1 MSDGRQD
8 AEGPTPLAPPAL
20 SAGAGRRS
28 WRPLVALEIATLVSA
43 AGNGVA
49 LVALPWVV
57 LELTGS
63 ATDVGLVAAIAALP
77 LVLSAF
83 VSGTIVDRF
92 GRRRTAVVSDVL
104 SGLSVAA
111 IPVAAA
117 LDVLSLGL
125 LLGLAALGAVFDPA
139 GVTARETMLP
149 AAAAAAR
156 LRRERVNGV
165 HEAVFG
171 VAFLVG
177 PALGG
182 LLIAWIGAEATLW
195 ATAIGFAVSS
205 VATFLVRLPGVER
218 PPQHDESRPFW
229 RDGLDGLLFV
239 WNDHTLR
246 ALTIL
251 FTVLVGA
258 WVPIEGVILPVYFQA
273 QDAPERLGVVLMA
286 MSVGG
291 IVGALAY
298 GAIGHRVSRR
308 SAVILGLVGTS
319 LPVVGMA
326 FLPSFWLLVLLGAAT
341 GLAYGPINPIAN
353 LVLQELAPPH
363 LLGRAIG
370 VLTSL
375 AYASGPLGFLV
386 VGPLIEW
393 IGLRATFLVLALA
406 LVAVALASPFVRAL
420 RTLDAPGAAKAAALD
435 W

>member
-1 MSDGRQD
+1 MRPHGER
-8 AEGPTPLAPPAL
+8 P
-20 SAGAGRRS
+20 RS
-28 WRPLVALEIATLVSA
+28 WRPLIALETATLVSA

-57 LELTGS
+57 LDLTGS
-63 ATDVGLVAAIAALP
+63 AADVGLVAAAAAVP

-83 VSGTIVDRF
+83 VAGTIVDRF

-104 SGLSVAA
+104 SGISIAA
-111 IPVAAA
+111 IPLAA
-117 LDVLSLGL
+117 LADVLSLWL
-125 LLGLAALGAVFDPA
+125 LVLLAAVGAVFDPA

-149 AAAAAAR
+149 AAAQSAR
-156 LRRERVNGV
+156 LRRERVNGI

-182 LLIAWIGAEATLW
+182 LLIAVVGAEATLW
-195 ATAIGFAVSS
+195 ATAIGFALAAFAS
-205 VATFLVRLPGVER
+205 LLIRLPRVER
-218 PPQHDESRPFW
+218 PIEMAHRSVW
-229 RDGLDGLLFV
+229 RDGLDGLSFV
-239 WNDHTLR
+239 WRDRTLR

-251 FTVLVGA
+251 FAILVGA

-273 QDAPERLGVVLMA
+273 QNAPEKLGIVLMA

-298 GAIGHRVSRR
+298 GAVGHRVARR
-308 SAVILGLVGTS
+308 TAVLVGLLGTA

-326 FLPSFWLLVLLGAAT
+326 FLPRFWMLVLLGATT
-341 GLAYGPINPIAN
+341 GLLYGPINPIAN
-353 LVLQELAPPH
+353 IVLQELTPPH

-375 AYASGPLGFLV
+375 AYAAGPVGFLV
-386 VGPLIEW
+386 VGPVIEVA
-393 IGLRATFLVLALA
+393 GLRPTFLALA
-406 LVAVALASPFVRAL
+406 LVLVAVALVAPFVRSL
-420 RTLDAPGAAKAAALD
+420 SGLDAT
-435 W
+435 

>member
-1 MSDGRQD
+1 MRPHGER
-8 AEGPTPLAPPAL
+8 P
-20 SAGAGRRS
+20 RS
-28 WRPLVALEIATLVSA
+28 WRPLIALETATLVSA

-57 LELTGS
+57 LDLTGS
-63 ATDVGLVAAIAALP
+63 AADVGLVAAAAAVP

-83 VSGTIVDRF
+83 VAGTIVDRF

-104 SGLSVAA
+104 SGISIAA
-111 IPVAAA
+111 IPLAA
-117 LDVLSLGL
+117 LADVLSLWL
-125 LLGLAALGAVFDPA
+125 LVVLAAVGAVFDPA

-149 AAAAAAR
+149 AAAQSAR
-156 LRRERVNGV
+156 LRRERVNGI

-182 LLIAWIGAEATLW
+182 LLIAVVGAEATLW
-195 ATAIGFAVSS
+195 ATAIGFALAAFAS
-205 VATFLVRLPGVER
+205 LLIRLPRVER
-218 PPQHDESRPFW
+218 PIEMAHRPIW
-229 RDGLDGLLFV
+229 QDGLDGLWFV
-239 WNDHTLR
+239 WRDRTLR

-251 FTVLVGA
+251 FAILVGA

-273 QDAPERLGVVLMA
+273 QNAPEKLGIVLMA

-298 GAIGHRVSRR
+298 GAVGHRVARR
-308 SAVILGLVGTS
+308 TAVLVGLLGTA

-326 FLPSFWLLVLLGAAT
+326 FLPRFWMLVLLGATT
-341 GLAYGPINPIAN
+341 GLLYGPINPIAN
-353 LVLQELAPPH
+353 IVLQELTPPH

-375 AYASGPLGFLV
+375 AYAAGPVGFLV
-386 VGPLIEW
+386 VGPVIEVA
-393 IGLRATFLVLALA
+393 GLRPTFLALA
-406 LVAVALASPFVRAL
+406 LVLVAVALAAPFVRSL
-420 RTLDAPGAAKAAALD
+420 SGLDAT
-435 W
+435 

>member
-1 MSDGRQD
+1 MRPHG
-8 AEGPTPLAPPAL
+8 EHP
-20 SAGAGRRS
+20 RS
-28 WRPLVALEIATLVSA
+28 WRPLIALETTTLVSA

-57 LELTGS
+57 LDLTGS
-63 ATDVGLVAAIAALP
+63 AADVGLVAAAAAVP

-83 VSGTIVDRF
+83 VAGTIVDRF

-104 SGLSVAA
+104 SGISIAA
-111 IPVAAA
+111 IPLAA
-117 LDVLSLGL
+117 LADVLSLWL
-125 LLGLAALGAVFDPA
+125 LVVLAAVGAVFDPA

-149 AAAAAAR
+149 AAAQSAR
-156 LRRERVNGV
+156 LRRERVNGI

-182 LLIAWIGAEATLW
+182 LLIAVVGAEATLW
-195 ATAIGFAVSS
+195 ATAIGFALAAFAS
-205 VATFLVRLPGVER
+205 LLIRLPRVER
-218 PPQHDESRPFW
+218 PIEMAHRPIW
-229 RDGLDGLLFV
+229 QDGLDGLWFV
-239 WNDHTLR
+239 WRDRTLR

-251 FTVLVGA
+251 FAILVGA

-273 QDAPERLGVVLMA
+273 QNAPEKLGIVLMA

-298 GAIGHRVSRR
+298 GAVGHRVARR
-308 SAVILGLVGTS
+308 TAVLVGLLGTA

-326 FLPSFWLLVLLGAAT
+326 FLPRFWMLVLLGATT
-341 GLAYGPINPIAN
+341 GLLYGPINPIAN
-353 LVLQELAPPH
+353 IVLQELTPPH

-375 AYASGPLGFLV
+375 AYAAGPVGFLV
-386 VGPLIEW
+386 VGPVIEVA
-393 IGLRATFLVLALA
+393 GLRPTFLALA
-406 LVAVALASPFVRAL
+406 LVLVAVALAAPFVRSL
-420 RTLDAPGAAKAAALD
+420 SGLDAT
-435 W
+435 

>member
-1 MSDGRQD
+1 MS
-8 AEGPTPLAPPAL
+8 E
-20 SAGAGRRS
+20 AGTARR
-28 WRPLVALEIATLVSA
+28 WRPLLALETATLVSA

-83 VSGTIVDRF
+83 IAGTIVDRF
-92 GRRRTAVVSDVL
+92 GRRRTAVASDVL

-111 IPVAAA
+111 IPVAAM

-125 LLGLAALGAVFDPA
+125 LLVLAALGAVFDPA

-149 AAAAAAR
+149 AAADAAQ
-156 LRRERVNGV
+156 LKRERVNGV

-177 PALGG
+177 PGLGG
-182 LLIAWIGAEATLW
+182 LLIAWVGAEATLW
-195 ATAIGFAVSS
+195 ATAVGFAASS
-205 VATFLVRLPGVER
+205 VATFLVRLPGVVR
-218 PPQHDESRPFW
+218 PGRTEDPRPFW

-298 GAIGHRVSRR
+298 GGIGHRVARR
-308 SAVILGLVGTS
+308 SAVILGLVGTA

-326 FLPSFWLLVLLGAAT
+326 FLPSFWLLVVLGAAT

-393 IGLRATFLVLALA
+393 IGLRATFLALALV

-420 RTLDAPGAAKAAALD
+420 RTLDAPGAGKATALD

>member
-1 MSDGRQD
+1 MRPHGER
-8 AEGPTPLAPPAL
+8 P
-20 SAGAGRRS
+20 RS
-28 WRPLVALEIATLVSA
+28 WRPLIALETATLVSA

-57 LELTGS
+57 LDLTGS
-63 ATDVGLVAAIAALP
+63 AADVGLVAAAAAVP

-83 VSGTIVDRF
+83 VAGTIVDRF

-104 SGLSVAA
+104 SGISIAA
-111 IPVAAA
+111 IPLAA
-117 LDVLSLGL
+117 LADVLSLWL
-125 LLGLAALGAVFDPA
+125 LVVLAAVGAVFDPA

-149 AAAAAAR
+149 AAAQSAR
-156 LRRERVNGV
+156 LRRERVNGI

-182 LLIAWIGAEATLW
+182 LLIAVVGAEATLW
-195 ATAIGFAVSS
+195 ATAIGFALAAFAS
-205 VATFLVRLPGVER
+205 LLIRLPRVER
-218 PPQHDESRPFW
+218 PIEMAHRPIW
-229 RDGLDGLLFV
+229 QDGLDGLSFV
-239 WNDHTLR
+239 WRDRTLR

-251 FTVLVGA
+251 FAILVGA

-273 QDAPERLGVVLMA
+273 QNAPEKLGIVLMA

-298 GAIGHRVSRR
+298 GAVGHRVARR
-308 SAVILGLVGTS
+308 TAVLVGLLGTA

-326 FLPSFWLLVLLGAAT
+326 FLPRFWMLVLLGATT
-341 GLAYGPINPIAN
+341 GLLYGPINPIAN
-353 LVLQELAPPH
+353 IVLQELTPPH

-375 AYASGPLGFLV
+375 AYAAGPVGFLV
-386 VGPLIEW
+386 VGPVIEVA
-393 IGLRATFLVLALA
+393 GLRPTFLALA
-406 LVAVALASPFVRAL
+406 LVLVAVALAAPFVRSL
-420 RTLDAPGAAKAAALD
+420 SGLDAT
-435 W
+435 

>member
-1 MSDGRQD
+1 MRPHGER
-8 AEGPTPLAPPAL
+8 P
-20 SAGAGRRS
+20 RS
-28 WRPLVALEIATLVSA
+28 WRPLIALETATLVSA

-57 LELTGS
+57 LDLTGS
-63 ATDVGLVAAIAALP
+63 AADVGLVAAAAAVP

-83 VSGTIVDRF
+83 VAGTIVDRF

-104 SGLSVAA
+104 SGISIAA
-111 IPVAAA
+111 IPLAA
-117 LDVLSLGL
+117 LADVLSLWL
-125 LLGLAALGAVFDPA
+125 LVLLAAVGAVFDPA

-149 AAAAAAR
+149 AAAQSAR
-156 LRRERVNGV
+156 LRRERVNGI

-182 LLIAWIGAEATLW
+182 LLIAVVGAEATLW
-195 ATAIGFAVSS
+195 ATAIGFVLAAFAS
-205 VATFLVRLPGVER
+205 LLIRLPRVER
-218 PPQHDESRPFW
+218 PIEMAHRSVW
-229 RDGLDGLLFV
+229 RDGLDGLSFV
-239 WNDHTLR
+239 WRDRTLR

-251 FTVLVGA
+251 FAILVGA

-273 QDAPERLGVVLMA
+273 QNAPEKLGIVLMA

-298 GAIGHRVSRR
+298 GAVGHRVARR
-308 SAVILGLVGTS
+308 TAVLVGLLGTA

-326 FLPSFWLLVLLGAAT
+326 FLPRFWMLVLLGATT
-341 GLAYGPINPIAN
+341 GLLYGPINPIAN
-353 LVLQELAPPH
+353 IVLQELTPPH

-375 AYASGPLGFLV
+375 AYAAGPVGFLV
-386 VGPLIEW
+386 VGPVIEVA
-393 IGLRATFLVLALA
+393 GLRPTFLALA
-406 LVAVALASPFVRAL
+406 LVLVAVALVAPFVRSL
-420 RTLDAPGAAKAAALD
+420 SGLDAT
-435 W
+435 

>member
-1 MSDGRQD
+1 MRPHGER
-8 AEGPTPLAPPAL
+8 P
-20 SAGAGRRS
+20 RS
-28 WRPLVALEIATLVSA
+28 WRPLIALETATLVSA

-57 LELTGS
+57 LDLTGS
-63 ATDVGLVAAIAALP
+63 AADVGLVAAAAAVP

-83 VSGTIVDRF
+83 VAGTIVDRF

-104 SGLSVAA
+104 SGISIAA
-111 IPVAAA
+111 IPLAA
-117 LDVLSLGL
+117 LADVLSLWL
-125 LLGLAALGAVFDPA
+125 LVLLAAVGAVFDPA

-149 AAAAAAR
+149 AAAQSAR
-156 LRRERVNGV
+156 LRRERVNGI

-182 LLIAWIGAEATLW
+182 LLIAVVGAEATLW
-195 ATAIGFAVSS
+195 ATAIGFVLAAFAS
-205 VATFLVRLPGVER
+205 LLIRLPRVER
-218 PPQHDESRPFW
+218 PMEMAHRSVW
-229 RDGLDGLLFV
+229 RDGLDGLSFV
-239 WNDHTLR
+239 WRDRTLR

-251 FTVLVGA
+251 FAILVGA

-273 QDAPERLGVVLMA
+273 QNAPEKLGIVLMA

-298 GAIGHRVSRR
+298 GAVGHRVARR
-308 SAVILGLVGTS
+308 TAVLVGLLGTA

-326 FLPSFWLLVLLGAAT
+326 FLPRFWMLVLLGATT
-341 GLAYGPINPIAN
+341 GLLYGPINPIAN
-353 LVLQELAPPH
+353 IVLQELTPPH

-375 AYASGPLGFLV
+375 AYAAGPVGFLV
-386 VGPLIEW
+386 VGPVIEVA
-393 IGLRATFLVLALA
+393 GLRPTFLALA
-406 LVAVALASPFVRAL
+406 LVLVAVALVAPFVRSL
-420 RTLDAPGAAKAAALD
+420 SGLDAT
-435 W
+435 

>member
-1 MSDGRQD
+1 MRPHGER
-8 AEGPTPLAPPAL
+8 P
-20 SAGAGRRS
+20 RS
-28 WRPLVALEIATLVSA
+28 WRPLIALETATLVSA

-57 LELTGS
+57 LDLTGS
-63 ATDVGLVAAIAALP
+63 AADVGLVAAAAAVP

-83 VSGTIVDRF
+83 VAGTIVDRF

-104 SGLSVAA
+104 SGISIAA
-111 IPVAAA
+111 IPLAA
-117 LDVLSLGL
+117 LADVLSLWL
-125 LLGLAALGAVFDPA
+125 LVVLAAVGAVFDPA

-149 AAAAAAR
+149 AAAQSAR
-156 LRRERVNGV
+156 LRRERVNGI

-182 LLIAWIGAEATLW
+182 LLIAVVGAEATLW
-195 ATAIGFAVSS
+195 ATAIGFALAAFAS
-205 VATFLVRLPGVER
+205 LLIRLPRVER
-218 PPQHDESRPFW
+218 PIEMAHRPIW
-229 RDGLDGLLFV
+229 QDGLDGLWFV
-239 WNDHTLR
+239 WRNRTLR

-251 FTVLVGA
+251 FAILVGA

-273 QDAPERLGVVLMA
+273 QNAPEKLGIVLMA

-298 GAIGHRVSRR
+298 GAVGHRVARR
-308 SAVILGLVGTS
+308 TAVLVGLLGTA

-326 FLPSFWLLVLLGAAT
+326 FLPRFWMLVLLGATT
-341 GLAYGPINPIAN
+341 GLLYGPINPIAN
-353 LVLQELAPPH
+353 IVLQELTPPH

-375 AYASGPLGFLV
+375 AYAAGPVGFLV
-386 VGPLIEW
+386 VGPVIEVA
-393 IGLRATFLVLALA
+393 GLRPTFLALA
-406 LVAVALASPFVRAL
+406 LVLVAVALAAPFVRSL
-420 RTLDAPGAAKAAALD
+420 SGLDAT
-435 W
+435 

>member
-1 MSDGRQD
+1 MRPHGER
-8 AEGPTPLAPPAL
+8 P
-20 SAGAGRRS
+20 RS
-28 WRPLVALEIATLVSA
+28 WRPLIALETATLVSA

-57 LELTGS
+57 LDLTGS
-63 ATDVGLVAAIAALP
+63 AADVGLVAAAAAVP

-83 VSGTIVDRF
+83 VAGTIVDRF

-104 SGLSVAA
+104 SGISIAA
-111 IPVAAA
+111 IPLAA
-117 LDVLSLGL
+117 LADVLSLWL
-125 LLGLAALGAVFDPA
+125 LVVLAAVGAVFDPA

-149 AAAAAAR
+149 AAAQSAR
-156 LRRERVNGV
+156 LRRERVNGI

-182 LLIAWIGAEATLW
+182 LLIAVVGAEATLW
-195 ATAIGFAVSS
+195 ATAIGFVLAAFAS
-205 VATFLVRLPGVER
+205 LLIRLPRVER
-218 PPQHDESRPFW
+218 PIEMAHRPIW
-229 RDGLDGLLFV
+229 QDGLDGLWFV
-239 WNDHTLR
+239 WRNRTLR

-251 FTVLVGA
+251 FAILVGA

-273 QDAPERLGVVLMA
+273 QNAPEKLGIVLMA

-298 GAIGHRVSRR
+298 GAVGHRVARR
-308 SAVILGLVGTS
+308 TAVLVGLLGTA

-326 FLPSFWLLVLLGAAT
+326 FLPRFWMLVLLGATT
-341 GLAYGPINPIAN
+341 GLLYGPINPIAN
-353 LVLQELAPPH
+353 IVLQELTPPH

-375 AYASGPLGFLV
+375 AYAAGPVGFLV
-386 VGPLIEW
+386 VGPVIEVA
-393 IGLRATFLVLALA
+393 GLRPTFLALA
-406 LVAVALASPFVRAL
+406 LVLVAVALAAPFVRSL
-420 RTLDAPGAAKAAALD
+420 SGLDAT
-435 W
+435 

>member
-1 MSDGRQD
+1 MRPHGER
-8 AEGPTPLAPPAL
+8 P
-20 SAGAGRRS
+20 RS
-28 WRPLVALEIATLVSA
+28 WRPLIALETATLVSA

-57 LELTGS
+57 LDLTGS
-63 ATDVGLVAAIAALP
+63 AADVGLVAAAAAVP

-83 VSGTIVDRF
+83 VAGTIVDRF

-104 SGLSVAA
+104 SGISIAA
-111 IPVAAA
+111 IPLAA
-117 LDVLSLGL
+117 LADVLSLWL
-125 LLGLAALGAVFDPA
+125 LVVLAAVGAVFDPA

-149 AAAAAAR
+149 AAAQSAR
-156 LRRERVNGV
+156 LRRERVNGI

-182 LLIAWIGAEATLW
+182 LLIAVVGAEATLW
-195 ATAIGFAVSS
+195 ATAIGFVLAAFAS
-205 VATFLVRLPGVER
+205 LLIRLPRVER
-218 PPQHDESRPFW
+218 PMEMAHRSVW
-229 RDGLDGLLFV
+229 RDGLDGLSFV
-239 WNDHTLR
+239 WRDRTLR

-251 FTVLVGA
+251 FAILVGA

-273 QDAPERLGVVLMA
+273 QNAPEKLGIVLMA

-298 GAIGHRVSRR
+298 GAVGHRVARR
-308 SAVILGLVGTS
+308 TAVLVGLLGTA

-326 FLPSFWLLVLLGAAT
+326 FLPRFWMLVLLGATT
-341 GLAYGPINPIAN
+341 GLLYGPINPIAN
-353 LVLQELAPPH
+353 IVLQELTPPH

-375 AYASGPLGFLV
+375 AYAAGPVGFLV
-386 VGPLIEW
+386 VGPVIEVA
-393 IGLRATFLVLALA
+393 GLRPTFLALA
-406 LVAVALASPFVRAL
+406 LVLVAVALAAPFVRSL
-420 RTLDAPGAAKAAALD
+420 SGLDAT
-435 W
+435 

>member
-1 MSDGRQD
+1 MRPHGER
-8 AEGPTPLAPPAL
+8 P
-20 SAGAGRRS
+20 RS
-28 WRPLVALEIATLVSA
+28 WRPLIALETATLVSA

-57 LELTGS
+57 LDLTGS
-63 ATDVGLVAAIAALP
+63 AADVGLVAAAAAVP

-83 VSGTIVDRF
+83 VAGTIVDRF

-104 SGLSVAA
+104 SGISIAA
-111 IPVAAA
+111 IPLAA
-117 LDVLSLGL
+117 LADVLSLWL
-125 LLGLAALGAVFDPA
+125 LVVLAAVGAVFDPA

-149 AAAAAAR
+149 AAAQSAR
-156 LRRERVNGV
+156 LRRERVNGI

-182 LLIAWIGAEATLW
+182 LLIAVVGAEATLW
-195 ATAIGFAVSS
+195 ATAIGFALAAFAS
-205 VATFLVRLPGVER
+205 LLIRLPRVER
-218 PPQHDESRPFW
+218 PIEMAHRPIW
-229 RDGLDGLLFV
+229 QDGLDGLWFV
-239 WNDHTLR
+239 WRDRTLR

-251 FTVLVGA
+251 FAILVGA

-273 QDAPERLGVVLMA
+273 QNAPEKLGIVLMA

-298 GAIGHRVSRR
+298 GAVGHRVARR
-308 SAVILGLVGTS
+308 TAVLVGLLGTA

-326 FLPSFWLLVLLGAAT
+326 FLPRFWMLVLLGATT
-341 GLAYGPINPIAN
+341 GLLYGPINPIAN
-353 LVLQELAPPH
+353 IVLQELTPPH

-375 AYASGPLGFLV
+375 AYAAGPVGFLV
-386 VGPLIEW
+386 VGPVIEVA
-393 IGLRATFLVLALA
+393 GLRPTFLALA
-406 LVAVALASPFVRAL
+406 LVLVAVALVAPFVRSL
-420 RTLDAPGAAKAAALD
+420 SGLDAT
-435 W
+435 